1 MSHSAPSPSVAEV
14 CGAGNCA
21 SRWVELDV
29 YTVPGAGVANGK
41 VEIDKIAYL
50 LPWLLG
56 MWEKMFH
63 LGGRNRLPPNTET
76 N

>member
-1 MSHSAPSPSVAEV
+1 M
-14 CGAGNCA
+14 
-21 SRWVELDV
+21 ELDV